1 MGVLGVEPGPQVG
14 AWLRAVA
21 QAALEGEIATRE
33 EALAWLARTASP
45 G

>member
-1 MGVLGVEPGPQVG
+1 MGALGVEPGPQVG

-21 QAALEGEIATRE
+21 EAALEGEIATRD
-33 EALAWLARTASP
+33 EALAWLTRTARP